1 MREKVDPESKLN
13 TFVSATPPK
22 RRYRYRILVIP
33 ETEILAMTMKYTTV
47 SRRRIL
53 DNGHSLT
60 GKEFR
65 MVINDINIILLN
77 RTWMRRMTRVKVSS
91 LTRASSMSTLK

>member
-33 ETEILAMTMKYTTV
+33 ETEILAMTMKYTKSPQKVDPLQWTQLNWE
-47 SRRRIL
+47 RI
-53 DNGHSLT
+53 
-60 GKEFR
+60 
-65 MVINDINIILLN
+65 
-77 RTWMRRMTRVKVSS
+77 
-91 LTRASSMSTLK
+91 